1 MNLTEQDYQ
10 QIKEDVIDA
19 SKAYQDANK
28 VEKFSSHIDTKLSN
42 FNPTIM
48 VYGVYNAGKSTLLN
62 AIFGKNEM
70 AKTGDAPETAEVKAY
85 SYNGYTIYDTPG
97 INAPIEHQQIT
108 DEHLSKSELIIF
120 VLSNN
125 GSFEERYIYEKI
137 GEIIKAKKPILI
149 AINNKTGI
157 DMNSNEAISEIE
169 KVNLHLS
176 TICDQMGIDRAEEK
190 VSIAFV
196 DAKTALEGKLE
207 NEQELIDE
215 SKIEEFEKMMKY
227 LLGKAGK
234 DEVRNALNLYI
245 IEYINDTVAIIDNQI
260 DNPEIRKTQEMIT
273 YLEKFKQRTY
283 VELKNMAIQSVGV
296 ATANLLQLILAG
308 DEKSIQEM
316 IKKIVEDISQKI
328 NQRIKEIQSELQIKL
343 DTFKIEFEDF
353 STDAPNVNV
362 DIEEAM
368 DSQVATSKGNY
379 NADIA
384 LTGSTLATL
393 VPPTLVIP
401 TPIGPIPV
409 KPLIIFA
416 ITLYNIFSSSNAARA
431 EAEAKLEQKRA
442 LHLAAKN
449 KADEF
454 GITFK
459 DNLLQNVNKNMEN
472 TFGILI
478 NEFIKFS
485 KQLEKENTKL
495 LEDKNK
501 LLVIASNLEN

>member
-1 MNLTEQDYQ
+1 
-10 QIKEDVIDA
+10 
-19 SKAYQDANK
+19 
-28 VEKFSSHIDTKLSN
+28 
-42 FNPTIM
+42 
-48 VYGVYNAGKSTLLN
+48 
-62 AIFGKNEM
+62 
-70 AKTGDAPETAEVKAY
+70 
-85 SYNGYTIYDTPG
+85 
-97 INAPIEHQQIT
+97 
-108 DEHLSKSELIIF
+108 
-120 VLSNN
+120 
-125 GSFEERYIYEKI
+125 
-137 GEIIKAKKPILI
+137 
-149 AINNKTGI
+149 
-157 DMNSNEAISEIE
+157 
-169 KVNLHLS
+169 
-176 TICDQMGIDRAEEK
+176 
-190 VSIAFV
+190 
-196 DAKTALEGKLE
+196 
-207 NEQELIDE
+207 
-215 SKIEEFEKMMKY
+215 
-227 LLGKAGK
+227 
-234 DEVRNALNLYI
+234 
-245 IEYINDTVAIIDNQI
+245 
-260 DNPEIRKTQEMIT
+260 MIT

-283 VELKNMAIQSVGV
+283 VELKNMAIQSVGI

-379 NADIA
+379 NADIIA
-384 LTGSTLATL
+384 FLATL
-393 VPPTLVIP
+393 VPPTLFIP
-401 TPIGPIPV
+401 TPIGPIPI
-409 KPLIIFA
+409 KKLIIFA
-416 ITLYNIFSSSNAARA
+416 STLYNIFSSSNAARA